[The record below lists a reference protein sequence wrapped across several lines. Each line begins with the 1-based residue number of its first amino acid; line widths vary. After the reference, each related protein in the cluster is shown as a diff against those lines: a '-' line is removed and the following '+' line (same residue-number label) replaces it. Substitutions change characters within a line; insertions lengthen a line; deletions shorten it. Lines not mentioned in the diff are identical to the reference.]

1 MNSMFSDETVNKS
14 ERRAFPQWRVELAY
28 IAQDGV
34 CARCG
39 NTLELGFHRHH
50 KDGNPANNSLEN
62 LELLCPEC
70 HRATLGEAYK
80 RHREQEE
87 RALSYLN
94 KLLDECFNG
103 RLSGAT
109 VERLVDAITLSLK
122 ISRSLNKLDEG
133 IESPP
138 PTIALL
144 KKLQETRILQET
156 YLEGFK
162 EGVKWMAERLK
173 VVEQSAKNQ

>member
-1 MNSMFSDETVNKS
+1 LG
-14 ERRAFPQWRVELAY
+14 ERRDFPQWKVELAY
-28 IAQDGV
+28 FAQDGV

-39 NTLELGFHRHH
+39 NSLEHGFHRHH
-50 KDGNPANNSLEN
+50 KDGNPANNSLDN

-70 HRATLGEAYK
+70 HRATLGEAYR

-87 RALSYLN
+87 KALNYLN
-94 KLLDECFNG
+94 KLLDECLNG
-103 RLSGAT
+103 RLSGST
-109 VERLVDAITLSLK
+109 VERLLDAIILSLK

-144 KKLQETRILQET
+144 KKLQEARILQET
-156 YLEGFK
+156 YLEVFK

-173 VVEQSAKNQ
+173 GVEQSASKDQ

>member
-1 MNSMFSDETVNKS
+1 MD
-14 ERRAFPQWRVELAY
+14 ERRDFPKWKVELAY

-34 CARCG
+34 CTRCG
-39 NTLELGFHRHH
+39 NTLEHGFHRHH
-50 KDGNPANNSLEN
+50 KDGNPLNNTLEN

-87 RALSYLN
+87 RALNYLN

-122 ISRSLNKLDEG
+122 ISRSLSKLDTG

-144 KKLQETRILQET
+144 KKLQETRILQEY

-162 EGVKWMAERLK
+162 EGIKWLGEQRSEGEFSVKKIA
-173 VVEQSAKNQ
+173 STSP